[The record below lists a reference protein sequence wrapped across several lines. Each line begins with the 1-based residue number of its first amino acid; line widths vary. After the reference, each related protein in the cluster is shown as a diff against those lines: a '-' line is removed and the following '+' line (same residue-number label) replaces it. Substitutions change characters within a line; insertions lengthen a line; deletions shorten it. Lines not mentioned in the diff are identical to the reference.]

1 MTAASLTTAAEP
13 LPAAVPAPMTAAPVG
28 AVAAPLPPPVPAR
41 DALLSALDEAARA
54 SADAHEATRALTDTV
69 LACQHLPAEIYQYA
83 PHLSDTTATVLA
95 AGRALN
101 EAVAAGP
108 DAVRHATS
116 YLTAATAALRSQTAA
131 LAAAVAWY
139 SQPAALPSA
148 DGS

>member
-1 MTAASLTTAAEP
+1 MTAASLTTAATP
-13 LPAAVPAPMTAAPVG
+13 LTPAATAAPF
-28 AVAAPLPPPVPAR
+28 ATPAPAS

-54 SADAHEATRALTDTV
+54 SADAHEATHALTETV

-83 PHLSDTTATVLA
+83 PHLSDTTATVVA

-101 EAVAAGP
+101 DAVAAGP

-116 YLTAATAALRSQTAA
+116 YLAAATAALRSQTAA

-139 SQPAALPSA
+139 SQALPSA